1 MGSGQGQRR
10 RTGFTEL
17 GDLAATILGGTSGA
31 GSVVETAQTLALEAG
46 RQPTY
51 ATASTRGH
59 RGTGFVTTN
68 ITTGY
73 GEVVWEVPVFSVAV
87 ALLVRVRADDLQ
99 EGQRLEVQVDDGGGT
114 ATSLATLHGMSD
126 AEATTL
132 GRRDTGAT
140 ICTDTFGGAPIG
152 VFLQA
157 YPVGEVTCT
166 VRLTALP
173 GAGITVPAVPTA

>member
-10 RTGFTEL
+10 RSGITEL

-51 ATASTRGH
+51 AMASTRGH

-68 ITTGY
+68 VSTGY
-73 GEVVWEVPVFSVAV
+73 GEVAWEVPVFSVAV

-99 EGQRLEVQVDDGGGT
+99 DGQRLEVTVTDGSGPPGMNFG
-114 ATSLATLHGMSD
+114 TLHGMSD
-126 AEATTL
+126 AQAAAL
-132 GRRDTGAT
+132 GYRDTGAT
-140 ICTDTFGGAPIG
+140 ISLDTYGGAGIG
-152 VFLQA
+152 VSLNA

-166 VRLTALP
+166 VGLTALP
-173 GAGITVPAVPTA
+173 A